1 MQPLS
6 YLMSTGGTI
15 WLAACLPLGIILM
28 AACYKI
34 FNKVPAGWFC
44 DYGEEPGEEL
54 LSQRVNY
61 KKSGIILSVVVAV
74 CFGLCR
80 LQFNKGFDIY
90 FFALSL
96 FILAAVMISVAD
108 FKYTIIPDQFTI
120 FIAIVG
126 IAISVYD
133 LARGYNI
140 LHSAWWSPVVGAAIG
155 AAVMLLIDFLGMLV
169 YKKTGMGFGDV
180 KLFGAIGILTGFP
193 GTIYTVILAILTAAI
208 CFVVILVISSV
219 RSKRTNKSENISV
232 SESFDELAEKQE
244 EQTDGAASTA
254 DVEEIEKAEEI
265 EEDTKGSYLAFGP
278 YIAIA
283 AIAYVVLF
291 DLIYDLAGMY
301 LSLFK

>member
-1 MQPLS
+1 
-6 YLMSTGGTI
+6 MSTGGII

-28 AACYKI
+28 AVCYRI

-61 KKSGIILSVVVAV
+61 KKSGIVLSVVVAV

-96 FILAAVMISVAD
+96 FILAAIMISVAD

-120 FIAIVG
+120 FIAVVG
-126 IAISVYD
+126 AAVSIYD

-140 LHSAWWSPVVGAAIG
+140 LHSAWWSPIAGAAIG

-208 CFVVILVISSV
+208 CFAVILVVSSI
-219 RSKRTNKSENISV
+219 RSKREDKSEV
-232 SESFDELAEKQE
+232 SDELPQKQE
-244 EQTDGAASTA
+244 EHKKQTDETTSTTITKET
-254 DVEEIEKAEEI
+254 EESEKAEET

-291 DLIYDLAGMY
+291 DLIYDLAEMY